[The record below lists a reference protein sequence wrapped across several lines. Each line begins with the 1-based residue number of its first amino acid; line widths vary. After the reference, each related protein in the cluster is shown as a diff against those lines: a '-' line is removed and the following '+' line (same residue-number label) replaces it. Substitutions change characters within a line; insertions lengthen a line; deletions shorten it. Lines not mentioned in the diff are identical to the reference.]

1 MIKKLKQSD
10 SQKRLNKRYDF
21 NLKSLVFY
29 AVEVTTIQRLCL
41 VFRALDCLN
50 NIDTQYPLV
59 VSIKKG
65 SQN

>member
-1 MIKKLKQSD
+1 
-10 SQKRLNKRYDF
+10 LNKKYDF

-50 NIDTQYPLV
+50 TIERQYPLV